1 MSIVSSARVSS
12 AIAGIGCKPSSHQPG
27 RLRLEAPSRLRTA
40 AAWAPEQS
48 LGRLGLAVQRW
59 SLTEPLLET
68 LMSLLLTLQGDCSWF
83 NSCNLAALRSDVPGF
98 VSAARTA

>member
-1 MSIVSSARVSS
+1 
-12 AIAGIGCKPSSHQPG
+12 
-27 RLRLEAPSRLRTA
+27 
-40 AAWAPEQS
+40 
-48 LGRLGLAVQRW
+48 LGLAVQRW

-83 NSCNLAALRSDVPGF
+83 NSCNLATLRSDVPGF